1 MSIVDIPEAKSSYRL
16 FLEQVSC
23 WSIDYIIF
31 CFDAS
36 QHESYKTMRQMFES
50 LESFTA
56 ERVVVAL
63 RMELIPVHD
72 DLHTLMARATLE
84 EATRWAAETKLR
96 LFEISIAQNFGVNQL
111 FQYIAKS
118 RRLQSS

>member
-1 MSIVDIPEAKSSYRL
+1 
-16 FLEQVSC
+16 
-23 WSIDYIIF
+23 
-31 CFDAS
+31 
-36 QHESYKTMRQMFES
+36 MRQMFES